1 MISGV
6 LGFIVG
12 STLGLTGA
20 GGGILA
26 VPALV
31 LGVGLS
37 MTAAAPIALIAVGL
51 AAFTGAIDGL
61 RRHMVRYKAAL
72 IMSVTGGLV
81 SPLGLSL
88 AKQLPEFWLKLLFV
102 GVMLTVALRMF
113 KQHLGRTKQP
123 TQLLAPAKPCMVS
136 EQTGKFIWNARC
148 FTYILSIGAFSG
160 LLTGLLGVGGG
171 FIIVPLLQR
180 FTNLKIHSIVATSLM
195 VIALISTIT
204 VFHALANAST
214 LDPSTW
220 PFVGFVIAGM
230 ISARLIA
237 PRLAA
242 ATIQIGFA
250 ILCTVSAIVVLGNA
264 LSSM

>member
-1 MISGV
+1 MISSV

-51 AAFTGAIDGL
+51 AALTGAIDGL

-81 SPLGLSL
+81 SPLGVSL

-102 GVMLTVALRMF
+102 GVMFIVALRMF
-113 KQHLGRTKQP
+113 KQNLGSPNQSEKALRHN
-123 TQLLAPAKPCMVS
+123 KPCMVS
-136 EQTGKFIWNARC
+136 EQTGKFIWNSSC
-148 FTYILSIGAFSG
+148 FITIISIGAFSG

-204 VFHALANAST
+204 VFHALASSST
-214 LDPSTW
+214 LHPATW
-220 PFVGFVIAGM
+220 PFVGFVVAGM
-230 ISARLIA
+230 VAGRFIA
-237 PRLAA
+237 PKLTAS
-242 ATIQIGFA
+242 TIQIGFA
-250 ILCTVSAIVVLGNA
+250 ILCSISAIVVLCNA
-264 LSSM
+264 FGCI